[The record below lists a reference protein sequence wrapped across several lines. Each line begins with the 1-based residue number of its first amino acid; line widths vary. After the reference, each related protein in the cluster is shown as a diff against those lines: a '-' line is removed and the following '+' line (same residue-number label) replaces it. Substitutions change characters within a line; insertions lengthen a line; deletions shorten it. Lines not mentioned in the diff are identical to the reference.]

1 MQSLAPKTLQST
13 LLSIKK
19 NLEGIRTVTSST
31 VVIQKNQQV
40 VQKRQ
45 KEQDLRKKK
54 EDKLESFKSFLGN
67 KKEQI
72 AGSGKSLGL
81 IDYIKNFATFV
92 FWGFLLNKLLP
103 HLPKLKQILPAISWL
118 ANGFGW
124 LTDLIGNSVVNFID
138 TAYKVQDTLRG
149 VAKDVG
155 GVKFE
160 KAFDDFTKTFNTFLS
175 LAVIGGIAAAGSGVI
190 PKVLGKGLDK
200 LAGKGAERATT
211 TAGRAIG
218 KGASKITTSGGRTVA
233 QVGQKAAP
241 RLLSKIVG
249 NSAPIIGPL
258 INFGIRVWSGDDP
271 GKAAAGSVG
280 MGIGQA
286 IGGFLG
292 GAIGGIVGS
301 VVPILGNALV
311 GAAGIFVG
319 QIIGGLVGEWIGDS
333 LYDFATSGNKK
344 PRKTE
349 GRAGGGVITRNGV
362 PVGGRIKRTVK
373 PAKKSL
379 KKPEIRKS
387 VPGKNVGGKKIEKIF
402 PNPKDDKKVNPLQTL
417 TYAAQKYNSISLV
430 GGLLRAGVEGAMGQ
444 SMDPNI
450 MKNFATN
457 IGVLVQN
464 IVDGN
469 IKSTNTGLNGNILA
483 MATGG
488 LVPERTAGLNQPDIG
503 EQVGTLLAKSLNLMV
518 NNRMNEI
525 FQNIMKQYGKE
536 DFFTSPTG
544 GLPSGDGS
552 GGLSVSSDSPDFWL
566 LATAAMFENS
576 DPQGAADVA
585 QAIYN
590 RTAMPGDPWHTDGS
604 IRKTILNPNQFQPV
618 RDYGGTS
625 VWNKITDKQ
634 SAIDFIQRYGRGK
647 NTSQLDV
654 VAAALLDP
662 IRQNSARTF
671 VGPRDSFRS
680 VSYEAAKN
688 HLADDTEVRRAG
700 HVFGFEPR
708 GATIAS
714 FRAGR
719 LKPAEIN
726 KNIVGDVSRIEMTGS
741 VSGYTIR
748 DSDGK
753 IISNYNQLSSYHD
766 GQRASGGRIIQDF
779 VLFQGEKYVNV
790 PVLSPATGRVKYAG
804 YAGRG
809 GLWVEILT
817 DNGEIVELGHFNK
830 LSVQNGQKV
839 TAFSTVLGLQGHT
852 GRTIPPGPGGTHVH
866 MQAPEGIFR
875 RYINTLAKGSSGMI
889 RPGRQ
894 MDAEVVKPGSS
905 HNHAS
910 LGLQNSMSSRDFG
923 SASGVGGKGYII
935 VPGHAAGGGAP
946 GEKALVKKLARNAY
960 NNIRAKNPNIKIQY
974 VDVDDMFP
982 DTDAGFARY
991 LTWVH
996 NKEKEGYEVL
1006 EVHMDAKGG
1015 TGRGV
1020 IVPVGEINPAE
1031 ARFAKKYG
1039 AYNRGYR
1046 NLGNPNRGA
1055 SIFELGN
1062 MTDQLIRTGGNK
1074 QQLDLLTKPFEESVL
1089 GPTSSNINRPR
1100 AQISAVPQ
1108 TSRVS
1113 AQSIATYDSTTT
1125 RTQTIVAYQQVIQ
1138 PQPTPVPVSSKK
1150 GLFPGETANVNTDRQ
1165 LQAKALA

>member
-1 MQSLAPKTLQST
+1 MQSLAPRTLQST

-19 NLEGIRTVTSST
+19 NLESIRTVTSST

-200 LAGKGAERATT
+200 LTGKGAERATK

-241 RLLSKIVG
+241 RLLGKIVG

-333 LYDFATSGNKK
+333 LYNFATSGNKK

-488 LVPERTAGLNQPDIG
+488 LVPERTAGLNQLDIG

-536 DFFTSPTG
+536 DVYSSSLSPSTLDEINDAYG
-544 GLPSGDGS
+544 
-552 GGLSVSSDSPDFWL
+552 
-566 LATAAMFENS
+566 NS
-576 DPQGAADVA
+576 TIGQVGNGVEKGVVVA
-585 QAIYN
+585 QMLMNDLGI
-590 RTAMPGDPWHTDGS
+590 S
-604 IRKTILNPNQFQPV
+604 
-618 RDYGGTS
+618 
-625 VWNKITDKQ
+625 
-634 SAIDFIQRYGRGK
+634 
-647 NTSQLDV
+647 
-654 VAAALLDP
+654 AAA
-662 IRQNSARTF
+662 
-671 VGPRDSFRS
+671 
-680 VSYEAAKN
+680 AA
-688 HLADDTEVRRAG
+688 G
-700 HVFGFEPR
+700 
-708 GATIAS
+708 
-714 FRAGR
+714 
-719 LKPAEIN
+719 
-726 KNIVGDVSRIEMTGS
+726 IVGNFLYES
-741 VSGYTIR
+741 
-748 DSDGK
+748 
-753 IISNYNQLSSYHD
+753 
-766 GQRASGGRIIQDF
+766 
-779 VLFQGEKYVNV
+779 
-790 PVLSPATGRVKYAG
+790 AG
-804 YAGRG
+804 
-809 GLWVEILT
+809 
-817 DNGEIVELGHFNK
+817 
-830 LSVQNGQKV
+830 
-839 TAFSTVLGLQGHT
+839 
-852 GRTIPPGPGGTHVH
+852 
-866 MQAPEGIFR
+866 M
-875 RYINTLAKGSSGMI
+875 
-889 RPGRQ
+889 
-894 MDAEVVKPGSS
+894 
-905 HNHAS
+905 
-910 LGLQNSMSSRDFG
+910 
-923 SASGVGGKGYII
+923 
-935 VPGHAAGGGAP
+935 
-946 GEKALVKKLARNAY
+946 
-960 NNIRAKNPNIKIQY
+960 
-974 VDVDDMFP
+974 
-982 DTDAGFARY
+982 
-991 LTWVH
+991 
-996 NKEKEGYEVL
+996 
-1006 EVHMDAKGG
+1006 
-1015 TGRGV
+1015 
-1020 IVPVGEINPAE
+1020 NPAE
-1031 ARFAKKYG
+1031 VEGKPFGKPEKPPAVGTRNVGYGWAQWTNGRLDAFLKSYGGDKGKIATDQDNYNYLIKEIRGGEPITGIPQDDPTKAASWFRAKWERAGVPADGPRIQYARQVFDKLKSGKSLKGQSWNAASLNNISTQQVTGGKLPSQIPLTSGQGWRWGRMHKGVDLDGGHDAPISTSVDAQVIQASDLGDGYGNVVVLRYSNGSESRFAHLNKIKVRRGQKISAGTIIGTQGDTGNSEGSHLHFEYYPRGGALTYKGYG
-1039 AYNRGYR
+1039 NAQAAMNSLFRY
-1046 NLGNPNRGA
+1046 
-1055 SIFELGN
+1055 
-1062 MTDQLIRTGGNK
+1062 GGNV
-1074 QQLDLLTKPFEESVL
+1074 KPKVQRHAMDDADHNHNHNHNHQIKPGVTLKNPKAEQVNQRIINSKSGEKFDVIHKGVRYTIKKTNTGTEVYGPNGRVSNEEFSKSL
-1089 GPTSSNINRPR
+1089 RGTTPQP

-1108 TSRVS
+1108 TNRVS
-1113 AQSIATYDSTTT
+1113 AQSIATYDSTST

-1138 PQPTPVPVSSKK
+1138 PQPTPVPVGVKS
-1150 GLFPGETANVNTDRQ
+1150 GLFPGETGNVNTDRQ